1 MQTKENSFIKELISS
16 IRDFEKYPEMAAK
29 PFSTIFKY
37 IVKLLLIF
45 TIIVTAISVYDL
57 SKDIN
62 EGIEYFK
69 NEIPNL
75 SFKDN
80 KLKLETSDIIR
91 IENSGL
97 FSLIIINTNEIN
109 VEQKENY
116 IDTVK
121 NNYSSIV
128 LLSEEVLINTDNGV
142 FECSYEEV
150 AKTYKIGDMTK
161 QDILNY
167 FTGTNLVMLYIGIF
181 IMSFIYLFIAYLTST
196 LIDALLLG
204 TIGYITALI
213 LKLRLKYVAMIKI
226 AIRALTLSI
235 ILNLI
240 YILSQAL
247 IGFEIKYFEVMYVA
261 VAYIY
266 IIATILMIKSDLIKR
281 GQELVKIVEEEQRV
295 REELK
300 RKEEEEK
307 EKQEQKKKEKN
318 NKDREDKEKKN
329 KKDSDKKEGLG
340 VKPQGE
346 NA

>member
-29 PFSTIFKY
+29 PFSTVFKY

-266 IIATILMIKSDLIKR
+266 IIATILMIK
-281 GQELVKIVEEEQRV
+281 
-295 REELK
+295 
-300 RKEEEEK
+300 
-307 EKQEQKKKEKN
+307 
-318 NKDREDKEKKN
+318 
-329 KKDSDKKEGLG
+329 
-340 VKPQGE
+340 
-346 NA
+346 

>member
-29 PFSTIFKY
+29 PFSTVFKY

-167 FTGTNLVMLYIGIF
+167 FTGTNLVVLYIGIF